1 MYWPLHTSRGKEYLE
16 LSTKNMTQ
24 RKGHR
29 SRKCAFWNS
38 YLPNLIGMIFFNYM
52 IHVMNI
58 IPLNFDTDT
67 YIYIITENS
76 PSSNGKDG
84 QCTLANGA
92 SVKATEPCPEPL
104 ITCNSIASKG
114 IKI

>member
-1 MYWPLHTSRGKEYLE
+1 MCLLE
-16 LSTKNMTQ
+16 LLFAESD
-24 RKGHR
+24 R
-29 SRKCAFWNS
+29 
-38 YLPNLIGMIFFNYM
+38 YEIFQLYDTFNEHIHLYINIYM
-52 IHVMNI
+52 
-58 IPLNFDTDT
+58 
-67 YIYIITENS
+67 YIITENS

-114 IKI
+114 IYI

>member
-1 MYWPLHTSRGKEYLE
+1 MGGSFLVP
-16 LSTKNMTQ
+16 
-24 RKGHR
+24 
-29 SRKCAFWNS
+29 
-38 YLPNLIGMIFFNYM
+38 
-52 IHVMNI
+52 
-58 IPLNFDTDT
+58 

>member
-1 MYWPLHTSRGKEYLE
+1 M
-16 LSTKNMTQ
+16 
-24 RKGHR
+24 
-29 SRKCAFWNS
+29 
-38 YLPNLIGMIFFNYM
+38 
-52 IHVMNI
+52 
-58 IPLNFDTDT
+58 
-67 YIYIITENS
+67 YIITENS

-114 IKI
+114 IYLHLEK

>member
-1 MYWPLHTSRGKEYLE
+1 M
-16 LSTKNMTQ
+16 
-24 RKGHR
+24 
-29 SRKCAFWNS
+29 
-38 YLPNLIGMIFFNYM
+38 
-52 IHVMNI
+52 
-58 IPLNFDTDT
+58 
-67 YIYIITENS
+67 YIITENS